1 MIVNRRLYEEV
12 FKIVV
17 DAFEYEHILMDN
29 KTIDRRITDWYN
41 HTDYTDAETLA
52 ALVMYSDYKSHIT
65 PKDVEEIKEFFF
77 PSAPSF
83 KIHISEIEMA
93 LHDYDFLF
101 ERGL

>member
-41 HTDYTDAETLA
+41 HTD
-52 ALVMYSDYKSHIT
+52 
-65 PKDVEEIKEFFF
+65 
-77 PSAPSF
+77 
-83 KIHISEIEMA
+83 
-93 LHDYDFLF
+93 
-101 ERGL
+101 